1 MGHATLAIGGNTNPK
16 PRKYMKKWQVEDLN
30 ITVDGVLRGQG
41 ADPDIIRT
49 RSPRLID
56 IAEEALAEA
65 LLLLDPEVL
74 VKELE
79 VTSFGHDNLQLSDGK
94 KIKGPL
100 VSGHLAGA
108 TYIAVA
114 VCTVGSRID
123 KYASEIMEDD
133 IVKGLAVDGVGSAA
147 VEALANAVCREI
159 EMDATARGFEST
171 IPLSPGMIGWDV
183 EEGQSVIFDLVDPS
197 EIDVELTPYFLMVPR
212 KSLSMILGVGPGIN
226 SGERICDYCAMR
238 ETCRYQEQHK

>member
-1 MGHATLAIGGNTNPK
+1 
-16 PRKYMKKWQVEDLN
+16 MKKWQVEDLN
-30 ITVDGVLRGQG
+30 ITVDAVLRGQG

-108 TYIAVA
+108 TYITVA

-123 KYASEIMEDD
+123 KFASEVMEDD

-159 EMDATARGFEST
+159 ELDAAARGFEST

-183 EEGQSVIFDLVDPS
+183 EEGQPVIFDLVDPS

-212 KSLSMILGVGPGIN
+212 KSLSMILGIGPGIN

-238 ETCRYQEQHK
+238 ETCRYQEHNE